1 MQDSFH
7 PVTKQ
12 IVELLTQRGYWF
24 ETFTHE
30 PVLTSEEAAKT
41 RPGYTLHQG
50 AKAIIAK
57 IQIKGGE
64 EQFVMFVMPADLR
77 LSTKKV
83 KKALNLKGIRFA
95 SEDEISTLTNGVQR
109 GAIPPFGNLFS
120 MQIYAD
126 PQLFENEKIVFN
138 AGDRRFSIA
147 MKSDDYKTLVLPQ
160 KVDIS
165 ETSS

>member
-1 MQDSFH
+1 MYNTFH
-7 PVTKQ
+7 PVAKQ
-12 IVELLTQRGYWF
+12 IVDLLTQKGFWF

-30 PVLTSEEAAKT
+30 PVITSEEAAKT

-64 EQFVMFVMPADLR
+64 EQFVMFVIPADLR

-83 KKALNLKGIRFA
+83 KKALNLKGLCFA
-95 SEDEISTLTNGVQR
+95 SEDEIGTLTNGVQR

-120 MQIYAD
+120 MQVYAD
-126 PQLFENEKIVFN
+126 QKLFENEKIVFN
-138 AGDRRFSIA
+138 AGDRRFSLT
-147 MKSDDYKTLVLPQ
+147 MKSNDYKTIVLPQ
-160 KVDIS
+160 IADIS